1 MPEELSLA
9 EKMIFNIAGEKG
21 VELYRIA
28 DGRTTIEDAAKLLKL
43 DVREVEEI
51 LKKIEKFV
59 RIEIEI
65 EEKKEE
71 KLTVKKITEPLFIPE
86 KISSLSFIDLTQLTI
101 EFGPTG
107 RNIYE
112 SLGKKDVAELA
123 VENNLTLEETDK
135 ILIWLHE
142 KKILKYKILDEKDI
156 KNKYGSIGLKLYQ
169 LFERKGPY
177 LYLLLE
183 KTNDPIKAIRI
194 SKLENAIDIMEYIF
208 KLLSP
213 PITFDKE
220 EIMEQLEQG

>member
-28 DGRTTIEDAAKLLKL
+28 DGMTTIEDAAKLLKI
-43 DVREVEEI
+43 DVKEVEEI

-59 RIEIEI
+59 KVEIEI

-71 KLTVKKITEPLFIPE
+71 RIVTKKITEPLFVPK
-86 KISSLSFIDLTQLTI
+86 KIASLSFVDLAQLTI

-107 RNIYE
+107 RKIYE
-112 SLGKKDVAELA
+112 SLDEKDIAELA
-123 VENNLTLEETDK
+123 AENSLTLEETDK
-135 ILIWLHE
+135 ILLWLHD

-156 KNKYGSIGLKLYQ
+156 KSKYGSLGLKLYQ
-169 LFERKGPY
+169 LYERKGPY

-183 KTNDPIKAIRI
+183 KTNDPIQAIKI
-194 SKLENAIDIMEYIF
+194 SKIENALDIMEQIF

-213 PITFDKE
+213 PIPFDKE
-220 EIMEQLEQG
+220 EIAEQLER

>member
-28 DGRTTIEDAAKLLKL
+28 DGMTTIEDAAKLLKI
-43 DVREVEEI
+43 DVKEVEEI

-59 RIEIEI
+59 KVEIEI

-71 KLTVKKITEPLFIPE
+71 RIVTKKITEPLFVPK
-86 KISSLSFIDLTQLTI
+86 KIASLSFVDLAQLTI

-107 RNIYE
+107 RKIYE
-112 SLGKKDVAELA
+112 SLDEKDIAELA
-123 VENNLTLEETDK
+123 AENSLTLEETDK
-135 ILIWLHE
+135 ILLWLHD

-156 KNKYGSIGLKLYQ
+156 KSKYGSLGLKLYH
-169 LFERKGPY
+169 LYERKGPY

-183 KTNDPIKAIRI
+183 KTNDPIQAIKI
-194 SKLENAIDIMEYIF
+194 SKIENALDIMEQIF

-213 PITFDKE
+213 PIPFDKE
-220 EIMEQLEQG
+220 EIAEQLER

>member
-28 DGRTTIEDAAKLLKL
+28 DGMTTIEDAAKLLKI
-43 DVREVEEI
+43 DVKEVEEI

-59 RIEIEI
+59 KVEIEI

-71 KLTVKKITEPLFIPE
+71 RIVTKKITEPLFVPK
-86 KISSLSFIDLTQLTI
+86 KIASLSFVDLAQLTI

-107 RNIYE
+107 RKIYE
-112 SLGKKDVAELA
+112 SLDEKDIAELA
-123 VENNLTLEETDK
+123 AENSLTLEETDK
-135 ILIWLHE
+135 ILLWLHD

-156 KNKYGSIGLKLYQ
+156 KSKYGSLGLKLYQ
-169 LFERKGPY
+169 LYERKGPY

-183 KTNDPIKAIRI
+183 KTNDPIQAIKI
-194 SKLENAIDIMEYIF
+194 SKIENALDIMEQIF

-213 PITFDKE
+213 PIPFNKE
-220 EIMEQLEQG
+220 EIAEQLER